1 MKIKKSSLQ
10 TIILLGTI
18 ILVGILRFHLTIF
31 RYFDTDEFAHLHWA
45 YHFVLGMVPYRDF
58 FIYHIPFFQW
68 FLLPLYLLPQ
78 SPETLVIG
86 RLVMLVLF
94 IFSMTVIAVTF
105 SKLFKNRIIGLLIL
119 LFALISPIMIDK
131 GIEIRPDV
139 LMVCFFICSMA
150 IVLLTKQTP
159 KTLFIAGLCMSLS
172 ILTFQ
177 KMIFALPA
185 FAVLLMYK
193 PLQQYITTKK
203 RSSFPIKA
211 WIGFIAGGL
220 IPVII
225 FLLYLLLNGA
235 MVPGIDA
242 IFRNTLAIYSYQLT
256 KFSPFLPLTPWIY
269 VYVDYEG
276 PNIPWAV
283 NTLLL
288 LSMIGGTFLFAV
300 DKKWKLFWFYL
311 LFFVGAVLYLILFPT
326 PYVQYFIPVMMIGAP
341 AAAYFFYTLI
351 HITKQKMISIGIIGI
366 ICFVA
371 LLSFGEQYLI
381 RIKPINDA
389 AEQKQVIRDVVS
401 HIKQDE
407 SVYDM
412 AGSYVF
418 RPPGYVL
425 CCHRYEGFISSIRPQ
440 PISLKESLLN
450 NQTKFIVLDR
460 NGYAFWQVPE
470 PDKTFVRTNYLE
482 SAYKKIYSVGY
493 RYTCSNSICSRANY
507 EGGTIPNESGS
518 VLPIVIE
525 ETYKLHTLPLG
536 LSLHI
541 DGKEMK
547 DQETRHFMKG
557 TYQLS
562 VPSEMQEFKIQLD
575 R

>member
-18 ILVGILRFHLTIF
+18 ILVGLLRIHLTIF

-45 YHFVLGMVPYRDF
+45 YHFILGMVPYRDF

-86 RLVMLVLF
+86 RLIMLLLF
-94 IFSMTVIAVTF
+94 VFSMSVIAITF
-105 SKLFKNRIIGLLIL
+105 SKIFKNRILGLLIL
-119 LFALISPIMIDK
+119 LFALVSPIMIDK
-131 GIEIRPDV
+131 SIEIRPDV

-150 IVLLTKQTP
+150 IVLLKKQTP
-159 KTLFIAGLCMSLS
+159 KTLFLAGLCMSLS

-185 FAVLLMYK
+185 FTVLLVYK
-193 PLQQYITTKK
+193 PLQQYLASKQ
-203 RSSFPIKA
+203 RSAFPIKA
-211 WIGFIAGGL
+211 WGAFIVGGF

-225 FLLYLLLNGA
+225 FLGYLLLNGA
-235 MVPGIDA
+235 LIQGIDA

-276 PNIPWAV
+276 PNIPWAL

-300 DKKWKLFWFYL
+300 DKKWKIFWFYL
-311 LFFVGAVLYLILFPT
+311 LFFVGAFLYLILFPT

-351 HITKQKMISIGIIGI
+351 HITKQKMISIGIIAI

-371 LLSFGEQYLI
+371 LLSFGEQYFI

-401 HIKQDE
+401 HIKTDE

-418 RPPGYVL
+418 RRPGYVL
-425 CCHRYEGFISSIRPQ
+425 CCHRYEGFINSIRPQ
-440 PISLKESLLN
+440 PIPLKESLLN

-482 SAYKKIYSVGY
+482 SAYKKIYSIGY
-493 RYTCSNSICSRANY
+493 RYTCNNSVCTRVNY

-525 ETYKLHTLPLG
+525 ETYKLHTIPSG
-536 LSLHI
+536 LTVDI
-541 DGKEMK
+541 DGKQMK
-547 DQETRHFMKG
+547 DQETRHFTKG

-562 VPSEMQEFKIQLD
+562 VPQEMQEFKIQLD